1 MFPMLAYMNYVSQAL
16 GWFIDY
22 FLAKEALATHFW
34 SNF

>member
-16 GWFIDY
+16 GWFIGY